1 MKRSTAPQRT
11 QLRLSLER
19 GTAKPPP
26 APRSAALLHTLA
38 ALLLEALG
46 RDDVDAGM
54 REGAGEPEDHA

>member
-1 MKRSTAPQRT
+1 LASGKSALIP
-11 QLRLSLER
+11 SLER
-19 GTAKPPP
+19 GTAKPPT
-26 APRSAALLHTLA
+26 APRSTALLHTLA